1 MKKMQSK
8 QSTDQSKTDG
18 KGYSQAMKNIASSLD
33 ALIAAAPE
41 VTPEPEKASVFPSSK
56 AMREHLSERG
66 FPQRHINALGGMN
79 GPGLAKAQELEQRA
93 TGRDCMLILCG
104 DRGPGKTQIAT
115 YWASK
120 IKNTRYFRAHD
131 LMRAIR
137 GEFSDDKHDAAAAKE
152 TMANAKACAF
162 LVLDEYS
169 ELAGSEYDKRTLTNL
184 LDHRYGEQRSTVII
198 TNTPIEQAPAEV
210 GRSAWSRFEETG
222 GIVHCNW
229 ASYRAGKGAKS

>member
-1 MKKMQSK
+1 MKKTQSK
-8 QSTDQSKTDG
+8 QSTDQSRTGG
-18 KGYSQAMKNIASSLD
+18 KGYSQAMEKIASSLD

-41 VTPEPEKASVFPSSK
+41 VTAAPAKASVFPSSK
-56 AMREHLSERG
+56 AMREHLAERG
-66 FPQRHINALGGMN
+66 FPGRHVQALGGMN

-115 YWASK
+115 YWAGK
-120 IKNTRYFRAHD
+120 VKNSRYFRAHD

-137 GEFSDDKHDAAAAKE
+137 GEFSDDKRDAAKAKE
-152 TMANAKACAF
+152 TMANAKHCAF

-184 LDHRYGEQRSTVII
+184 LDHRYGEQLSTIII

>member
-1 MKKMQSK
+1 M
-8 QSTDQSKTDG
+8 TG
-18 KGYSQAMKNIASSLD
+18 KGMQ
-33 ALIAAAPE
+33 
-41 VTPEPEKASVFPSSK
+41 K
-56 AMREHLSERG
+56 AM
-66 FPQRHINALGGMN
+66 
-79 GPGLAKAQELEQRA
+79 ELEERA
-93 TGRDCMLILCG
+93 TGQDSMLILCG

-120 IKNTRYFRAHD
+120 VKNSRYFRAHD

-137 GEFSDDKHDAAAAKE
+137 GEFSEDNYDATKAKQ
-152 TMANAKACAF
+152 TLYNAKTCTF

-184 LDHRYGEQRSTVII
+184 IDHRYGEQLATVII

-222 GIVHCNW
+222 GIVHCDW
-229 ASYRAGKGAKS
+229 GSYRSKS

>member
-1 MKKMQSK
+1 ME
-8 QSTDQSKTDG
+8 
-18 KGYSQAMKNIASSLD
+18 
-33 ALIAAAPE
+33 AAPE
-41 VTPEPEKASVFPSSK
+41 EAMQPAMELLFPCYE
-56 AMREHLSERG
+56 AMQAHLAERG
-66 FPQRHINALGGMN
+66 FPKRHINTLGSMTGKGMV
-79 GPGLAKAQELEQRA
+79 KAMELEERA
-93 TGRDCMLILCG
+93 TGQDCMLILCG

-120 IKNTRYFRAHD
+120 VKNSRYFRAHD

-137 GEFSDDKHDAAAAKE
+137 GEFSEDNYDATKAKQ
-152 TMANAKACAF
+152 TLYNAKTCTF

-184 LDHRYGEQRSTVII
+184 IDHRYGEQRATVII

-222 GIVHCNW
+222 GIVHCDW
-229 ASYRAGKGAKS
+229 ASYRSKK